1 MNDRAQPAD
10 ADDPYQPGPVVQA
23 ADSKAAKPLL
33 DESKPVPFPAEESKD
48 GAQTKISAWKVQ

>member
-1 MNDRAQPAD
+1 MNDPTQSAD
-10 ADDPYQPGPVVQA
+10 EDYQPGPVVQA

-48 GAQTKISAWKVQ
+48 DAQTEISASTVQ